1 MKLVEYRQ
9 IEDITVLFVEWRI
22 QNNRNEEI
30 DLLVNRLELILYHD
44 KEDNDRMI
52 ILAQST

>member
-30 DLLVNRLELILYHD
+30 DLLVNRLVLTLYHD

-52 ILAQST
+52 ILAQLT

>member
-9 IEDITVLFVEWRI
+9 IEDIIVLFVEWRI

-52 ILAQST
+52 ILVQ

>member
-30 DLLVNRLELILYHD
+30 DLLVNRLVLTLYHD